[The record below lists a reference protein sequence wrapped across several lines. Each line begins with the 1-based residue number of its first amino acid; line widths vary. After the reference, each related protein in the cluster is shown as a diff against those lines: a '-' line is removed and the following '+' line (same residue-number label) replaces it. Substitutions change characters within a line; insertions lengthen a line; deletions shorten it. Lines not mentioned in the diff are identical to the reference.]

1 MEKQKPTVLVVG
13 PWVGTG
19 GVITF
24 QRNLILHSK
33 LDRVWDFRQ
42 YNLSRIPHTVSK
54 SVIYERQ
61 TFSFLRSGKR
71 HFLKNAAIVARNF
84 SLFSVELRRVDL
96 VQIQSSDYYAF
107 WEAAIYLLLAKAQN
121 KPVSMRFGGTFNVF
135 YNEASPKTQALIR
148 YLLTLPD
155 AIIVQSEMW
164 RQFFATIAPPE
175 KLNIMPN
182 AVPAP
187 PPMPTR
193 SPKTTG
199 IRALFICTNE
209 AKRKG
214 VDTVL
219 KVVPT
224 LKDRVEFVFVAVPE
238 SLKEEIVQLG
248 LDAHIEMHGHIPRDQ
263 LKETFYPEADVLL
276 LPSHYEGFP
285 NSMLEAMAAG
295 LPLITSP
302 AGAIPEVIT
311 QGVHGFIND
320 ASDSDALQRDLRT
333 LCDQPKKRLEMGA
346 ACYELIKEKYVID
359 TAFDRFNGI
368 WNSILPAKG
377 S

>member
-1 MEKQKPTVLVVG
+1 MESSNPTVLVVG
-13 PWVGTG
+13 PGEGTG

-24 QRNLILHSK
+24 QRNLILHST
-33 LDRVWDFRQ
+33 LDSNWSFRQ

-54 SVIYERQ
+54 SVIYEKQ

-84 SLFSVELRRVDL
+84 SLFSVELRRADL
-96 VQIQSSDYYAF
+96 VQLQSSDYFAF
-107 WEAAIYLLLAKAQN
+107 WEAAIYLLMAKAQN

-135 YNEASPKTQALIR
+135 YNETSPQTQALIR

-164 RQFFATIAPPE
+164 KQFFSTIAPPE
-175 KLNIMPN
+175 RLHIMPN
-182 AVPAP
+182 AVPSP
-187 PPMPTR
+187 PPIPHR
-193 SPKTTG
+193 RPKTTG
-199 IRALFICTNE
+199 IKALFICTNE

-219 KVVPT
+219 KVVPE
-224 LKDRVEFVFVAVPE
+224 LKNRVQFTFVAVPD
-238 SLKEEIVQLG
+238 SLREEISKLG
-248 LDAHIEMHGHIPRDQ
+248 LESDIEMHGHIPREQ
-263 LKETFYPEADVLL
+263 LKTEFYPSADVLL

-311 QGVHGFIND
+311 EGVHGFIND
-320 ASDSDALQRDLRT
+320 ASDSNGLKRDLLT
-333 LCDQPKKRLEMGA
+333 LCDQPHQRLEMGA
-346 ACYELIKEKYVID
+346 ACYKLIQEKYVID
-359 TAFDRFNGI
+359 TAFARFNAI
-368 WNSILPAKG
+368 WKSIL
-377 S
+377 